1 MNGYSTGSPSR
12 RAKARNSSGPERLIA
27 EEDHQVLQ
35 PDPPELG
42 HDVVGEVGAEVDTAH
57 FGAERAGERR
67 DTDAGGHAT
76 CSSDRFRGR
85 DAPVVARSVGRRAA
99 GCGSPHRGHSEWR
112 RAAWRPEVTVQIRPP
127 AWAKILPPRRPRDH
141 SGPPDPDIVSTS
153 LDPGEPDDPP
163 DRPHRTHA
171 RRALG
176 ARAVSPTDA
185 VLVAED
191 GPVRI
196 VTLNRPDTLNAT
208 DAELH
213 AAITQVWS
221 DLASDADARA
231 IVLTGA
237 GKAFSAGGD
246 FGLLQTMVDDV
257 DVRTATIDEGKTLV
271 RSMLALEVPIVGAVN
286 GPAVGLGCSLVS
298 LCDLVLIADD
308 AYLADPHV
316 VLGLVAAD
324 GGAISWPF
332 LTGLLRAKEHLLLG
346 TRISA
351 QQAVDAGLAT
361 RISAEPVAEALELAH
376 RLAQLPPQSVVETK
390 RLLNAGLRAAVETM
404 IDDAMGAEWRS
415 FDTPEFRE
423 NLTRLGPGRTRR
435 GR

>member
-1 MNGYSTGSPSR
+1 M
-12 RAKARNSSGPERLIA
+12 
-27 EEDHQVLQ
+27 
-35 PDPPELG
+35 
-42 HDVVGEVGAEVDTAH
+42 
-57 FGAERAGERR
+57 
-67 DTDAGGHAT
+67 
-76 CSSDRFRGR
+76 
-85 DAPVVARSVGRRAA
+85 
-99 GCGSPHRGHSEWR
+99 SE
-112 RAAWRPEVTVQIRPP
+112 
-127 AWAKILPPRRPRDH
+127 
-141 SGPPDPDIVSTS
+141 
-153 LDPGEPDDPP
+153 
-163 DRPHRTHA
+163 
-171 RRALG
+171 
-176 ARAVSPTDA
+176 TDA

-213 AAITQVWS
+213 AAITRVWGA
-221 DLASDADARA
+221 LAADGDARA

-246 FGLLQTMVDDV
+246 FGLLQTMVDDL

-271 RSMLALEVPIVGAVN
+271 RSMLALDVPIVGAVN
-286 GPAVGLGCSLVS
+286 GPAVGLGCSMVS
-298 LCDLVLIADD
+298 LCDLVLIAED

-332 LTGLLRAKEHLLLG
+332 LTGLLKAKEHLLLG

-361 RISAEPVAEALELAH
+361 RVSADPVTEALELAH
-376 RLAQLPPQSVVETK
+376 RLATLPPQSVVETK
-390 RLLNAGLRAAVETM
+390 RLLNTGLRAAVETM

-423 NLTRLGPGRTRR
+423 NLTRLKPGGSR
-435 GR
+435 GGGR